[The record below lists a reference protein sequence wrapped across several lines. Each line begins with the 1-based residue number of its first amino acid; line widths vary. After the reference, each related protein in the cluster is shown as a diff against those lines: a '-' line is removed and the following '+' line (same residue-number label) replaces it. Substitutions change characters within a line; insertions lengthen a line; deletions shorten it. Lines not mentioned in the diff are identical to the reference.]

1 MEGVIE
7 EYLLDKLKRS
17 RDGKESS
24 NSSKISMH
32 SKFRH
37 IHNSLEKL
45 LSLSSTQPVRQQG
58 QSLFKEKLYILNDF
72 DEPLL
77 LRSALPRAKNNS
89 YGFEEHLATLERLVV
104 QQKSDEDD
112 EFKAIAIVK
121 TKGIG
126 KTSLCTIVFD
136 NEKVKK
142 RFLPRV
148 WVSMPTPSDEIQ
160 KEPQESDSQ
169 TYLIL
174 ARSGRRESRPKRAH
188 LCSSPIIGE
197 EEVFDRVG
205 PFGFGTWISKRLW
218 RNSDSDE
225 NYRDLDLGI
234 NDHDWKT
241 NNYRT
246 AHALGLVMEIK
257 RRVDRTIFSKNELS
271 IPVIPLEKL
280 GCNMRTESRLQAS
293 ILLKEIESQFQSIE
307 NTLGNSRACSVY
319 LLGDGIRR
327 PICEIDDLRQQ
338 RGPDLG
344 SRRLRNESGCQS
356 IIMGD

>member
-1 MEGVIE
+1 MRTTISDVDVGVIE

-174 ARSGRRESRPKRAH
+174 ARSGRR
-188 LCSSPIIGE
+188 GE
-197 EEVFDRVG
+197 
-205 PFGFGTWISKRLW
+205 LW

-246 AHALGLVMEIK
+246 AHALG
-257 RRVDRTIFSKNELS
+257 
-271 IPVIPLEKL
+271 
-280 GCNMRTESRLQAS
+280 
-293 ILLKEIESQFQSIE
+293 
-307 NTLGNSRACSVY
+307 
-319 LLGDGIRR
+319 RR